1 MESHEVD
8 EVDALIR
15 TAFLT
20 ALVTDG
26 SEQDL
31 VKRLRSSAGYLPEQ
45 ELVALDDDRLVGHIL
60 TTRIVIDGEAGPVDA
75 LEVVPLCVALD
86 HRCRGIGALLVE
98 EALKRGRAAGFP
110 AVFLV
115 GDSRY

>member
-1 MESHEVD
+1 MQLRVMESHEVD

-45 ELVALDDDRLVGHIL
+45 EPAALDDESAQWQK
-60 TTRIVIDGEAGPVDA
+60 IDMPFNVQ
-75 LEVVPLCVALD
+75 PQ
-86 HRCRGIGALLVE
+86 
-98 EALKRGRAAGFP
+98 
-110 AVFLV
+110 
-115 GDSRY
+115 